1 MAKEIITVLVKHPG
15 HPPFMVYIANT
26 LEALQCLV
34 GGYIE
39 TVTIATD
46 LVLIC
51 NEEGFL
57 RGLPDNCQL
66 LGMRLVGTI
75 VLAGV
80 KGDEFD
86 DVPMSYDQAR
96 ERLPELW
103 EEAEAALGGPNNG

>member
-1 MAKEIITVLVKHPG
+1 MIQVLCKHPG
-15 HPPFMVYIANT
+15 HPAYFVYMDNT
-26 LEALQCLV
+26 LEALQSMV

-39 TVTIATD
+39 TVTLATD

-57 RGLPDNCQL
+57 WGLPDNCQL

-80 KGDEFD
+80 KGEEFA
-86 DVPMSYDQAR
+86 DVPLDHESAR
-96 ERLPELW
+96 QMFPEMF
-103 EEAEAALGGPNNG
+103 EEVRT